1 MQTVLNDS
9 QVCKL
14 LCKRRKKWALP
25 FMVVNCVAWNE
36 WIINSVFMAFH
47 SVHTHTLAL
56 QCHHTTRF
64 VISFAN
70 VRNLFRHN
78 ILFVITIMMFH
89 SITKHSSFDS
99 FFPSSSSSCSVSMV
113 ALMWLWWLHS
123 LFFDRFNCIC
133 ACAPIF
139 CSVYSMLQALPSSTN
154 LQFDTSHDGKNA
166 INLQQYAKMNND
178 NDDNKHN
185 EPHQR

>member
-1 MQTVLNDS
+1 MEWMNHQ
-9 QVCKL
+9 QCIHGI
-14 LCKRRKKWALP
+14 P
-25 FMVVNCVAWNE
+25 FR
-36 WIINSVFMAFH
+36 S
-47 SVHTHTLAL
+47 HTHYNAIIQRASSSHL
-56 QCHHTTRF
+56 QAFQTSLDIIFSSSLPSWCSIRF
-64 VISFAN
+64 
-70 VRNLFRHN
+70 
-78 ILFVITIMMFH
+78 
-89 SITKHSSFDS
+89 TKHSSFDS
-99 FFPSSSSSCSVSMV
+99 FFPSSSSSSCSVSMV

-166 INLQQYAKMNND
+166 INLQQYAEMNND